1 MIVAIIQAR
10 CGSTRFPNK
19 IFAELCGKPLI
30 WHVINRLKFSKRID
44 KIILAT
50 TTNPKDYILEQWAND
65 NEITCFRGSENDVL
79 SRFYYANEMA
89 KGDYIVRITADDPFK
104 DPQIIDQAIDLLI
117 ENKCDYVC
125 NNFPP
130 TYPEGLDCE
139 VLTAESLKISQ
150 QNSTDDYE
158 REHVTQYIYHN
169 SLSFKMMN
177 LSYHENLSHLRW
189 TIDTDID
196 FEMVKIIYEALYK
209 NENEIFYMTDILNYL
224 DKNPD
229 ISNMNIGVKRS
240 AMYQ

>member
-19 IFAELCGKPLI
+19 IFANLCGKPLI

-50 TTNPKDYILEQWAND
+50 TTNPKDDILAQWAND
-65 NEITCFRGSENDVL
+65 NEVTCFRGSENDVL

-139 VLTAESLKISQ
+139 VLTAESLNISQ

-169 SLSFKMMN
+169 SSSFKMMN
-177 LSYHENLSHLRW
+177 LSYCENLSHLRW
-189 TIDTDID
+189 TIDTDLD
-196 FEMVKIIYEALYK
+196 FEMAKVIYEALYK
-209 NENEIFYMTDILNYL
+209 NEYEIFYMTDILDYL
-224 DKNPD
+224 KKHPSV
-229 ISNMNIGVKRS
+229 SNMNIGVKRS